1 VPELPE
7 VETICRGLNQV
18 TLDREILG
26 GDVLLASSI
35 APSISATD
43 FLTKLKGK
51 SIERWYRRGK
61 YLLAELSQPA
71 AAEREKGKGGK
82 GERGRV
88 GEFQA
93 QTPSNSQLSSS
104 FFPLPSLYP
113 EPFDYA
119 QGTLRRRALSL
130 PPSKIGWLA
139 VHLRMTGQLL
149 WVHRDEPLQKHARI
163 RLFLE
168 GNQELRFV
176 DQRTFGQM
184 WYVPP
189 ETQVSSVVTGLKVLG
204 PEPFSPEFSVA
215 YLTQKL
221 HRRARPIKTALL
233 DQSLVAGLGN
243 IYADETL
250 FVAGVLPTTLCA
262 DLTADQIGRIH
273 SAIVQVLSKAIAS
286 GGTTFSN
293 FLNVQ
298 GVNGNYGG
306 VAWVYNRKAQPCR
319 TCSIPI
325 ERLKLSG
332 RSTHFCPVCQI

>member
-7 VETICRGLNQV
+7 VETICRGLNHL
-18 TLDREILG
+18 TLDREISG
-26 GDVLLASSI
+26 GDVLLESSI
-35 APSISATD
+35 ARSISATD
-43 FLTKLKGK
+43 FLTKLKGR

-61 YLLAELSQPA
+61 YLLAELSQCRGGAPVPA
-71 AAEREKGKGGK
+71 
-82 GERGRV
+82 
-88 GEFQA
+88 
-93 QTPSNSQLSSS
+93 
-104 FFPLPSLYP
+104 LPSIL
-113 EPFDYA
+113 
-119 QGTLRRRALSL
+119 
-130 PPSKIGWLA
+130 PSKAGWLG

-149 WVHRDEPLQKHARI
+149 WVNQSEPLQKHARV
-163 RLFLE
+163 RLFLQA
-168 GNQELRFV
+168 NQELRFV

-189 ETQVSSVVTGLKVLG
+189 ETEVSSVITGLKLLG
-204 PEPFSPEFSVA
+204 PEPFSADFSIA
-215 YLTQKL
+215 YFAQKL

-262 DLTADQIGRIH
+262 DLTSVQIGRIH
-273 SAIVQVLSKAIAS
+273 AAIIQVLDKAIDS

-306 VAWVYNRKAQPCR
+306 VAWVYNRKGQPCR
-319 TCSIPI
+319 TCGTPI
-325 ERLKLSG
+325 ERIKLAG
-332 RSTHFCPVCQI
+332 RSTHFCPVCQT

>member
-7 VETICRGLNQV
+7 VETICRGLNQL

-26 GDVLLASSI
+26 GDVLLNSSI
-35 APSISATD
+35 ARSISATD

-61 YLLAELSQPA
+61 YLLAELSQLTE
-71 AAEREKGKGGK
+71 AERKTDK
-82 GERGRV
+82 V
-88 GEFQA
+88 GNFPTQN
-93 QTPSNSQLSSS
+93 PSSS
-104 FFPLPSLYP
+104 LLPST
-113 EPFDYA
+113 A
-119 QGTLRRRALSL
+119 
-130 PPSKIGWLA
+130 GWLG

-149 WVHRDEPLQKHARI
+149 WVNGDEPLPKHTRV
-163 RLFLE
+163 RLFFA

-184 WYVPP
+184 WYVPA
-189 ETQVSSVVTGLKVLG
+189 ETEVSSTVTGLKVLG
-204 PEPFSPEFSVA
+204 PEPFSDEFTTE
-215 YLTQKL
+215 YLARKL

-250 FVAGVLPTTLCA
+250 FLSGVMPTTLCA
-262 DLTADQIGRIH
+262 DLTAEQIDRIH
-273 SAIVQVLSKAIAS
+273 TAIIQVLDKAIAS

-306 VAWVYNRKAQPCR
+306 VAWVYNRAGQPCR
-319 TCSIPI
+319 TCSTTI
-325 ERLKLSG
+325 EKIKLAG
-332 RSTHFCPVCQI
+332 RSTHFCPVCQK

>member
-1 VPELPE
+1 MPELPE
-7 VETICRGLNQV
+7 VETICRGLNQL

-61 YLLAELSQPA
+61 YLLAELSQPTE
-71 AAEREKGKGGK
+71 AEREKGKGG
-82 GERGRV
+82 
-88 GEFQA
+88 EFRD
-93 QTPSNSQLSSS
+93 QTPNSSPLPDS
-104 FFPLPSLYP
+104 FFPFPSLYP
-113 EPFDYA
+113 EPFF
-119 QGTLRRRALSL
+119 L

-149 WVHRDEPLQKHARI
+149 WVNRDEPLQKHARI

-189 ETQVSSVVTGLKVLG
+189 ETEVSSVVTGLKVLG
-204 PEPFSPEFSVA
+204 PEPFSADFSVA
-215 YLTQKL
+215 YLAQKL

-250 FVAGVLPTTLCA
+250 FLSGVLPTTLCA

-273 SAIVQVLSKAIAS
+273 SAIIQVLLQAIAS

-325 ERLKLSG
+325 ERLKLAG

>member
-1 VPELPE
+1 MPELPE
-7 VETICRGLNQV
+7 VETICRGLNHL
-18 TLDREILG
+18 TLDRAILG
-26 GDVLLASSI
+26 GDVLLESSI
-35 APSISATD
+35 ARSISATD

-61 YLLAELSQPA
+61 YLLAELSQRRGGAPVPA
-71 AAEREKGKGGK
+71 
-82 GERGRV
+82 
-88 GEFQA
+88 
-93 QTPSNSQLSSS
+93 LSSI
-104 FFPLPSLYP
+104 LPSK
-113 EPFDYA
+113 
-119 QGTLRRRALSL
+119 T
-130 PPSKIGWLA
+130 GWLG

-149 WVHRDEPLQKHARI
+149 WVNSDEPVPKHTRV

-168 GNQELRFV
+168 GSQELRFV

-189 ETQVSSVVTGLKVLG
+189 ETEVSSVITGLKVLG
-204 PEPFSPEFSVA
+204 PEPFSTDFSIA
-215 YLTQKL
+215 YFAQKL
-221 HRRARPIKTALL
+221 HRRGRPIKTALL

-262 DLTADQIGRIH
+262 DLTIEQIERIH
-273 SAIVQVLSKAIAS
+273 AAIVQVLDKAIDS

-306 VAWVYNRKAQPCR
+306 VAWVYNRKGQPCR
-319 TCSIPI
+319 TCSAPI
-325 ERLKLSG
+325 ERIKLAG

>member
-1 VPELPE
+1 MPELPE
-7 VETICRGLNQV
+7 VETICRGLNHLS
-18 TLDREILG
+18 LDRAILG

-35 APSISATD
+35 ARSISATD

-51 SIERWYRRGK
+51 SIEHWYRRGK
-61 YLLAELSQPA
+61 YLLAELSQCRGGGRCVPALPA
-71 AAEREKGKGGK
+71 APSTSPLGG
-82 GERGRV
+82 GRG
-88 GEFQA
+88 G
-93 QTPSNSQLSSS
+93 
-104 FFPLPSLYP
+104 FF
-113 EPFDYA
+113 
-119 QGTLRRRALSL
+119 
-130 PPSKIGWLA
+130 PPSKVGWLG

-149 WVHRDEPLQKHARI
+149 WANQSEPVPKHARV

-189 ETQVSSVVTGLKVLG
+189 ETEVSSVITGLKLLG
-204 PEPFSPEFSVA
+204 PEPFSADFSIEYFA
-215 YLTQKL
+215 QKL

-262 DLTADQIGRIH
+262 DLTIEQIERIH
-273 SAIVQVLSKAIAS
+273 AAIVQVLDKAIDS

-306 VAWVYNRKAQPCR
+306 VAWVYNRKGQPCR
-319 TCSIPI
+319 TCSMPI
-325 ERLKLSG
+325 ERIKLAG
-332 RSTHFCPVCQI
+332 RSTHFCPACQI

>member
-7 VETICRGLNQV
+7 VETICRGLNQL

-26 GDVLLASSI
+26 GDVLLNSSI
-35 APSISATD
+35 ARSISATD

-61 YLLAELSQPA
+61 YLLAELSQCSEG
-71 AAEREKGKGGK
+71 ERERERGGE

-88 GEFQA
+88 REFQGESPRSSEL
-93 QTPSNSQLSSS
+93 PSSLFPPASSKHPLQN
-104 FFPLPSLYP
+104 PLPNFL
-113 EPFDYA
+113 
-119 QGTLRRRALSL
+119 
-130 PPSKIGWLA
+130 PSKTGWLG

-149 WVHRDEPLQKHARI
+149 WVNGDEALPKHTRV

-189 ETQVSSVVTGLKVLG
+189 ETEVDSIVTGLKLLG
-204 PEPFSPEFSVA
+204 PEPFSDEFTTE
-215 YLTQKL
+215 YLAQKL

-250 FVAGVLPTTLCA
+250 FLSGVMPITLCA
-262 DLTADQIGRIH
+262 DLTREQIDRIH
-273 SAIVQVLSKAIAS
+273 TAIIQVLQQAIAN

-306 VAWVYNRKAQPCR
+306 VAWVYNRAGQPCR
-319 TCSIPI
+319 TCDRPI
-325 ERLKLSG
+325 EKIKLAG
-332 RSTHFCPVCQI
+332 RSTHYCPACQK

>member
-7 VETICRGLNQV
+7 VETICRGLNQL

-26 GDVLLASSI
+26 GDVLLNSSI
-35 APSISATD
+35 ARSISATD

-51 SIERWYRRGK
+51 SIASWYRRGK
-61 YLLAELSQPA
+61 YLLAELSQRRGGAPVPA
-71 AAEREKGKGGK
+71 LLPVPAL
-82 GERGRV
+82 
-88 GEFQA
+88 
-93 QTPSNSQLSSS
+93 PNSASL
-104 FFPLPSLYP
+104 LPST
-113 EPFDYA
+113 A
-119 QGTLRRRALSL
+119 
-130 PPSKIGWLA
+130 GWLG

-149 WVHRDEPLQKHARI
+149 WVNGDEPLPKHTRV
-163 RLFLE
+163 RLYFE

-184 WYVPP
+184 WYVPA
-189 ETQVSSVVTGLKVLG
+189 ETEVSSTVTGLKVLG
-204 PEPFSPEFSVA
+204 PEPFSDEFTTE
-215 YLTQKL
+215 YLARKL

-250 FVAGVLPTTLCA
+250 FLSGVMPTTLCA
-262 DLTADQIGRIH
+262 DLTREQIERIH
-273 SAIVQVLSKAIAS
+273 SAIIQVLQKAIAS

-306 VAWVYNRKAQPCR
+306 VAWVYNRAGQPCR
-319 TCSIPI
+319 TCSTTI
-325 ERLKLSG
+325 EKIKLAG
-332 RSTHFCPVCQI
+332 RSTHYCPACQK